1 MRNRSA
7 FDEERN
13 FRGVELLAW
22 VMVGI
27 PIDFDGGDFLN
38 RGG

>member
-1 MRNRSA
+1 MNRSA

-13 FRGVELLAW
+13 FGGIELLAR

-27 PIDFDGGDFLN
+27 PVYFDGGNLF
-38 RGG
+38 GGR